1 MADELTIQD
10 MQDGKIDVNTL
21 KEAANEDKVITP
33 RLGEPFPSGPMA
45 TRLIMEQGTIDATPK
60 ATKAAMESDANLV
73 DGDFV
78 LVYADQTI
86 EKNGYY
92 QRQSDAWVYLPY
104 NIQRQAINQI
114 EQARQSAISVAAT
127 DATDKTAAALAE
139 SKKYTDGK
147 PATQLLSQNLAT
159 PLHIFTDKNDNA
171 LGVIDGNAAFNA
183 DDFKTTSGGSLS
195 AIADVVNSSDL
206 SAYLHIFTD
215 NNGNIV
221 AGIKNDGTFD
231 AIGSDGSSTLSAG
244 IAEMRAGILTNAE
257 MNNTGLALDARFLA
271 KEPLNMEVLVSDYG
285 EDDTLHQR
293 MPSAVRVGESRIF
306 VAYSQFSYPLQDNRD
321 GRLVGRF
328 VDFNLETGESTVSAT
343 YPIDGEKIG
352 GESRHPVFLQLKNK
366 IVLLFNDG
374 TDTIQL
380 ESYDKCETWVNRKK
394 INIAGSNFNYIT
406 LNACERI
413 TSGLYAGRVVLAIQS
428 GVSST
433 GRAFGLFYSDDD
445 CTTWKEGARILS
457 ADAFPFLETETNEVS
472 MTLDASQNPVLVI
485 RHADMTVNKRYV
497 LFAKS
502 FDGGQTITPL
512 GFNPLVP
519 TAPSVIGI
527 KQMAPTAVD
536 GTPKIIMSHPSS
548 PSADR
553 NVFRVRVSYDNCT
566 SFISEYAPFPDEQHI
581 GYSSILPLS
590 NDTFVLVHEYGVSN
604 KTQSIKV
611 RFLNLAEII

>member
-1 MADELTIQD
+1 MADAIT
-10 MQDGKIDVNTL
+10 MQGLIDASLDVETL
-21 KEAANEDKVITP
+21 GEAANEDKVVTS
-33 RLGEPFPSGPMA
+33 RLGLEYASAPMA
-45 TRLIMEQGTIDATPK
+45 SRIILEQGTIDATLKP
-60 ATKAAMESDANLV
+60 TKTALDADTVLV
-73 DGDFV
+73 DGDFA
-78 LVYADQTI
+78 LVYNDDDV
-86 EKNGYY
+86 ELNGYY
-92 QRQSDAWVYLPY
+92 QKQSGVWEYLPY
-104 NIQRQAINQI
+104 NVQRQALERI
-114 EQARQSAISVAAT
+114 EQAKQAAIDAAAT
-127 DATDKTAAALAE
+127 DATDKTVSALAE
-139 SKKYTDGK
+139 AKTYTDEK
-147 PATQLLSQNLAT
+147 PASKLLSENLAT

-171 LGVIDGNAAFNA
+171 LGVIDSDAAFNA
-183 DDFKTTSGGSLS
+183 DDFKTSNGGSLS
-195 AIADVVNSSDL
+195 IIADIVNSSDL

-231 AIGSDGSSTLSAG
+231 AIGSDGTSTLSAG
-244 IAEMRAGILTNAE
+244 IAEMRAGVLTSAE
-257 MNNTGLALDARFLA
+257 MNNTGLALDARYLA

-293 MPSAVRVGESRIF
+293 MPSAVRVGENRIY
-306 VAYSQFSYPLQDNRD
+306 VAYSQGSYPLQDNRD
-321 GRLVGRF
+321 SRLVGRF
-328 VDFNLETGESTVSAT
+328 VDFNLETGESSVSAT

-352 GESRHPVFLQLKNK
+352 GQSRHPVFLQLKNK

-380 ESYDKCETWVNRKK
+380 ESFDKCETWVNRKK
-394 INIAGSNFNYIT
+394 INIAGSDFNYIT
-406 LNACERI
+406 LNACEKI

-428 GVSST
+428 GTSST
-433 GRAFGLFYSDDD
+433 GRAFGIFYSDDD
-445 CTTWKEGARILS
+445 CTTWNEGARILS
-457 ADAFPFLETETNEVS
+457 ADAFPDLDGDTNEVS
-472 MTLDASQNPVLVI
+472 LTLDASQNLVLVL
-485 RHADMTVNKRYV
+485 RHTDMTVNKRYV

-502 FDGGQTITPL
+502 FDGGLTIKPL

-519 TAPSVIGI
+519 TAPSVIGL
-527 KQMAPTAVD
+527 KQIAPTAVD

-590 NDTFVLVHEYGVSN
+590 NDTFVLVHEYGVAN